1 MENSLP
7 IPTESKE
14 LFISVNNFVKD
25 YMSHYDASHD
35 YSHIL
40 RVTSNANRILS
51 SELKANP
58 GLQYDLTAIF
68 LSTLLHDVG
77 DHKYTPP
84 GQEIE
89 NQISGL
95 LLERGASK
103 ELAEKVQ
110 TIAKYVSYTTEV
122 KTPHL
127 TKGALER
134 YPELAIVQDSDRL
147 DAIGAIGVGRCF
159 TYCGAKQEGKP
170 MQVAIDH
177 YNDKLLKLEHMMKTG
192 TGKQMARERTERLK
206 TLKSW
211 WEEETALSF

>member
-1 MENSLP
+1 MFQAYWSF
-7 IPTESKE
+7 S
-14 LFISVNNFVKD
+14 
-25 YMSHYDASHD
+25 
-35 YSHIL
+35 
-40 RVTSNANRILS
+40 R
-51 SELKANP
+51 
-58 GLQYDLTAIF
+58 
-68 LSTLLHDVG
+68 LLHDVG
-77 DHKYTPP
+77 DHKYAPP

-177 YNDKLLKLEHMMKTG
+177 YNDKLLKLEHMMKVWSTIIRFNIL
-192 TGKQMARERTERLK
+192 TY
-206 TLKSW
+206 
-211 WEEETALSF
+211 

>member
-77 DHKYTPP
+77 DHKYAPP

-159 TYCGAKQEGKP
+159 TYCGAKQKGKP

-177 YNDKLLKLEHMMKTG
+177 YNDKLLKLEYMMKTE

-206 TLKSW
+206 ALKSW

>member
-1 MENSLP
+1 
-7 IPTESKE
+7 
-14 LFISVNNFVKD
+14 
-25 YMSHYDASHD
+25 MSHYDASHD

-77 DHKYTPP
+77 DHKYAPP

-177 YNDKLLKLEHMMKTG
+177 YNDKLLKLEHMMKTE

>member
-68 LSTLLHDVG
+68 LSTYVKPLLQLI
-77 DHKYTPP
+77 Y
-84 GQEIE
+84 
-89 NQISGL
+89 SL
-95 LLERGASK
+95 LRRDCSALYACSRHTEASLGSYMT
-103 ELAEKVQ
+103 LA
-110 TIAKYVSYTTEV
+110 TTS
-122 KTPHL
+122 TPH
-127 TKGALER
+127 
-134 YPELAIVQDSDRL
+134 QDKRS
-147 DAIGAIGVGRCF
+147 
-159 TYCGAKQEGKP
+159 
-170 MQVAIDH
+170 
-177 YNDKLLKLEHMMKTG
+177 
-192 TGKQMARERTERLK
+192 RTRSQGFCWKEEPV
-206 TLKSW
+206 KS
-211 WEEETALSF
+211 

>member
-77 DHKYTPP
+77 DHKYASP

-147 DAIGAIGVGRCF
+147 DAIGAIGIGRCF

-170 MQVAIDH
+170 MQTAIDH
-177 YNDKLLKLEHMMKTG
+177 YDDKLLKLENMMKTE
-192 TGKQMARERTERLK
+192 TGKQIARERTERLK